1 MFMGHTK
8 SGAVALVSILVC
20 QGLIAAET
28 KRANL
33 LFIMTDQ
40 QRFDALA
47 IVGKYPFLKT
57 PNLDKLAK
65 EGVLFERTYTQCAV
79 SAPARGTI
87 FTGCSVENHG
97 IYTNAFDKESTT
109 PMKTFDEIL
118 VENGYY
124 AEYHGKFHSPDAL
137 KKCYNQFTEI
147 QDYKTFLAS
156 VLPKAPVVGEGEQI
170 NPDFRQPY
178 RMNPMDAF
186 YDGTLKKTDNQ
197 GKPVKLIQP
206 DYHGEL
212 LIPQKLSMT
221 SFQGNQVIDAIK
233 RAKESGKP
241 FSITCSFTFPH
252 APMLPT
258 KPYAGMY
265 PVDLMPVSPSLKDDM
280 KNSPYLTEN
289 GRLGK
294 SEYSDP
300 VKIRYMMADYFALVT
315 EIDDKIGEILE
326 TLKKSGLDKNTLVI
340 FTSDHGEML
349 GSHGMR
355 EKNVFYEESARIPLI
370 IRFPQAIKAGGR
382 VSRPISNMNLFAT
395 ILDYLGITGHTSDG
409 SSLRPLI
416 EGTTSDKFDFA
427 VTEWNFRL
435 NDLVPNYMI
444 VKGDWKMFIP
454 YSATSK
460 VLDALYD
467 LKSDPNE
474 MNNLLGNNPD
484 KMRYK
489 AKTEELRNDL
499 LKWLEI
505 NKSKHYEGVKSRS
518 LVN

>member
-1 MFMGHTK
+1 MEFRNIG
-8 SGAVALVSILVC
+8 
-20 QGLIAAET
+20 IAALALGVFLPQIVSGQE
-28 KRANL
+28 KKLNL

-47 IVGKYPFLKT
+47 MVGKYPFLKT
-57 PNLDKLAK
+57 PNLDNLAR
-65 EGVLFERTYTQCAV
+65 EGVIFERTYTQCAV
-79 SAPARGTI
+79 CAPARGTLL
-87 FTGCSVENHG
+87 TGCTVENHG
-97 IYTNAFDKESTT
+97 IYTNAFDKGSTT

-118 VENGYY
+118 VDNGYY

-137 KKCYNQFTEI
+137 KKCYAQFSDI
-147 QDYKTFLAS
+147 SDYKTFLANGY
-156 VLPKAPVVGEGEQI
+156 PKHKAGKGERI
-170 NPDFRQPY
+170 NNDFKQPY
-178 RMNPMDAF
+178 KPNPIDAK
-186 YDGTLKKTDNQ
+186 YGIEEDESNQ
-197 GKPVKLIQP
+197 VKNGQP

-212 LIPQKLSMT
+212 LMPLKYSMT
-221 SFQGNQVIDAIK
+221 SFQGNQVIEAIN
-233 RAKESGKP
+233 RAKKIGKP

-265 PVDLMPVSPSLKDDM
+265 PINQMPVPISINDEM
-280 KNSPYLTEN
+280 KNSPYFNEN

-294 SEYSDP
+294 PEYSDP

-315 EIDDKIGEILE
+315 EIDAKVGEILE
-326 TLKKSGLDKNTLVI
+326 TLKKNEFDKNTLVI

-355 EKNVFYEESARIPLI
+355 EKNVFYEESSRIPLI
-370 IRFPQAIKAGGR
+370 MRFPQTIKAGEK
-382 VSRPISNMNLFAT
+382 VSQPISNINLFAT
-395 ILDYLGITGHTSDG
+395 ILDYLGIKGQTSDG

-416 EGTTSDKFDFA
+416 EGTKTGKFDFV

-454 YSATSK
+454 YSDTSK

-467 LKSDPNE
+467 LKNDPNE
-474 MNNLLGNNPD
+474 MNNLLGNNPE

-489 AKTEELRNDL
+489 EKVEELHNDL
-499 LKWLEI
+499 LLWLQQ
-505 NKSKHYEGVKSRS
+505 NNSKHYEGVKSRK
-518 LVN
+518 L

>member
-1 MFMGHTK
+1 MEFRTIGIAALALA
-8 SGAVALVSILVC
+8 SILPQLVSG
-20 QGLIAAET
+20 QE
-28 KRANL
+28 KKPNL

-65 EGVLFERTYTQCAV
+65 DGVIFERTYTQCAV
-79 SAPARGTI
+79 CAPARGTL

-97 IYTNAFDKESTT
+97 IYTNAFDKNSTT

-124 AEYHGKFHSPDAL
+124 TEYHGKFHSPDAL
-137 KKCYNQFTEI
+137 KKCYTHFTDNS
-147 QDYKTFLAS
+147 DYKTFLANA
-156 VLPKAPVVGEGEQI
+156 LPAPAEVGKGERI
-170 NPDFRQPY
+170 NPDFKQAY
-178 RMNPMDAF
+178 RMNPIDAF
-186 YDGTLKKTDNQ
+186 FDGTLKTTDEK
-197 GKPVKLIQP
+197 GKPVRFAQTE
-206 DYHGEL
+206 YHGEL
-212 LIPQKLSMT
+212 LIPEKYSMT
-221 SFQGNQVIDAIK
+221 SFQANQTIDAIN
-233 RAKESGKP
+233 RAKKSGKP
-241 FSITCSFTFPH
+241 FSITCSFNFPH

-265 PVDLMPVSPSLKDDM
+265 QVDQMPVPVSIRDDM
-280 KNSPYLTEN
+280 KNNPYFNAN
-289 GRLGK
+289 GRLEK
-294 SEYSDP
+294 PEYSDP

-315 EIDDKIGEILE
+315 EIDAKVGEILE
-326 TLKKSGLDKNTLVI
+326 TLKKNGFDKNTLVI

-349 GSHGMR
+349 GAHGMR
-355 EKNVFYEESARIPLI
+355 EKNVFLEESARIPLI
-370 IRFPQAIKAGGR
+370 MRFPQSIKAGAK
-382 VSRPISNMNLFAT
+382 VNNPISNMNLFAT
-395 ILDYLGITGHTSDG
+395 ILDYLGIKGQTSDG

-416 EGTTSDKFDFA
+416 DGTKTDKFDFV

-467 LKSDPNE
+467 LKKDPWE
-474 MNNLLGNNPD
+474 MNNLLGNNPE
-484 KMRYK
+484 KMKYK
-489 AKTEELRNDL
+489 EKTEELRDDL
-499 LKWLEI
+499 LTWLRQ
-505 NKSKHYEGVKSRS
+505 NNSKHYEGVKSRK
-518 LVN
+518 L

>member
-1 MFMGHTK
+1 MKLKNPKICSATLAFA
-8 SGAVALVSILVC
+8 SFLPLLVSG
-20 QGLIAAET
+20 Q
-28 KRANL
+28 KNHPNL

-47 IVGKYPFLKT
+47 VVGKYPFLKT
-57 PNLDKLAK
+57 PNLDKLAR
-65 EGVLFERTYTQCAV
+65 EGVIFGRTYTQCAV

-118 VENGYY
+118 VDNGYY

-137 KKCYNQFTEI
+137 KKCYTQFSEI
-147 QDYKTFLAS
+147 SDYKTFLAS
-156 VLPKAPVVGEGEQI
+156 VLPKTPEIKEGEQI
-170 NPDFRQPY
+170 NPDFKQPY

-197 GKPVKLIQP
+197 GRPAKLIQP

-212 LIPQKLSMT
+212 LIPQKYSMT
-221 SFQGNQVIDAIK
+221 NFQGNQVIDAIK

-258 KPYAGMY
+258 KPYADMY
-265 PVDLMPVSPSLKDDM
+265 AVDQMPIPPSLKDDM
-280 KNSPYLTEN
+280 KNSPYFTEN
-289 GRLGK
+289 GRVAK

-315 EIDDKIGEILE
+315 EIDDKVGEILE
-326 TLKKSGLDKNTLVI
+326 TLKKNGFGKNTLVI

-349 GSHGMR
+349 GAHGMR

-370 IRFPQAIKAGGR
+370 IRFPDAIKAGGK
-382 VSRPISNMNLFAT
+382 VDRPISNMNLFST
-395 ILDYLGITGHTSDG
+395 ILDYLGIKGHTSDG

-416 EGTTSDKFDFA
+416 EGTNTDKFDFV

-444 VKGDWKMFIP
+444 VKGEWKMFIP

-467 LKSDPNE
+467 LKNDPYE
-474 MNNLLGNNPD
+474 MNNLLGNSPD
-484 KMRYK
+484 KMKYK
-489 AKTEELRNDL
+489 EKAEELRNDL
-499 LKWLEI
+499 LKWLQI
-505 NKSKHYEGVKSRS
+505 NKSKHYEGVKSRN
-518 LVN
+518 LMN